1 MLKKKLE
8 EAMNEQINAEYYSSY
23 LYLSMSAYFDS
34 LNLGGFAHWMRAQSQ
49 EELMHALKFFAYVN
63 ERGGRVTL
71 KAIEAPET
79 EWPSPLKAFEET
91 LKHEEKV
98 TSLINKLMDL
108 AIKENDHA
116 SQSFLQWFVN
126 EQVEEEASATAIVEK
141 LKMIKDAPGALFMMD
156 RELGARGGS
165 DDD

>member
-34 LNLGGFAHWMRAQSQ
+34 LNLSGFAHWMRAQSQ

-79 EWPSPLKAFEET
+79 KWASPLKAFEET
-91 LKHEEKV
+91 LKHEEHV
-98 TSLINKLMDL
+98 TSLINQLMDL

-116 SQSFLQWFVN
+116 SQSFLKWFID
-126 EQVEEEASATAIVEK
+126 EQVEEEASASAIVEK
-141 LKMIKDAPGALFMMD
+141 LKMIKDAPSPLFMMD

-165 DDD
+165 DD

>member
-34 LNLGGFAHWMRAQSQ
+34 LNLSGFAHWMRAQSQ

-71 KAIEAPET
+71 KAIDAPET
-79 EWPSPLKAFEET
+79 EWASPLKVFEET
-91 LKHEEKV
+91 LKHEEHV
-98 TSLINKLMDL
+98 TSLINQLMDL

-116 SQSFLQWFVN
+116 AKGFLQWFVN
-126 EQVEEEASATAIVEK
+126 EQVEEEASASAIVEK

-165 DDD
+165 DD